1 MPDILAWLLA
11 LWAVSLI
18 AFPASHL
25 LLGRLPDR
33 GWAVSRVLGLLLLA
47 WTTWIGGTLG
57 VIPNSPAAIAATLAL
72 LAVGSGWLAYR
83 QRTELAD
90 FLRRRWT
97 VLAAAELLFLTMFA
111 FWVLVISE
119 APAINHTEKLMDF
132 GIMNAVANAD
142 GFPPQD
148 QWLAGHSIAYYY
160 GGHYIAALLS
170 TLTGVASDTAYNLAM
185 ATIPALLAAALLGLV
200 YNLLRLAGARVLPA
214 LLAGALA
221 AIGIALLGNLSGIL
235 ELAYVRGIG
244 GEGFWQWVSVK
255 GLAPPAGG
263 DGGWLPADF
272 WWWWRGTRVIDT
284 IAESGASLDYTITE
298 MPFFSFLLGDLHA
311 HVSALPFALLAL
323 TLALALLTSP
333 LAPGLDW
340 LRRRPCEAAAL
351 PLALGA
357 LAFINAW
364 DFPLYLA
371 LAALAALARWF
382 AAGIT
387 LPHALSG
394 AVLLAAALTAAGVL
408 LYLPFYLSFDS
419 QAEGIL
425 PVTGPATR
433 PLHFL
438 IVMGAPA
445 LLAAGLVARALPEA
459 GRPAPQWRP
468 LALAAGIAAIAPLL
482 LWLLAVALRV
492 SLSPD
497 DIVLADGLIAG
508 RLALALPLLA
518 LGGLALYAALAL
530 AAQRLFTSAGMVF
543 ALLLASAGFYLLAG
557 AELFYISDLFG
568 SRMNTVFKVYYQAWL
583 LLGIAGAVGIYYIVA
598 VPLPQLRAA
607 GRRVIGRLVTGATL
621 RCGWAAFA
629 VLLLLASAYYSVG
642 AVLERTGW
650 GQDGE
655 SWNDNALAGLD
666 FLRQSEPGEYDAIRW
681 LQSEAEPGAI
691 VEAVGNDYGNAGRIA
706 AATGRAT
713 VLGWEGHQLQWRGD
727 DQAFAGRRDDV
738 AAIYTGNDGDAVA
751 RLLRRYRVRWLVLGP
766 RERETYGADTD
777 RRMAQWV
784 AEGRLAPAFSAAD
797 TVIYAVT
804 GN

>member
-1 MPDILAWLLA
+1 MPDILAWLIA

-18 AFPASHL
+18 AFPAAHL
-25 LLGRLPDR
+25 LLSRLPDR

-47 WTTWIGGTLG
+47 WATWIGGSLG
-57 VIPNSPAAIAATLAL
+57 VIPNSPAGIAATLAL

-83 QRTELAD
+83 QRAELAD

-97 VLAAAELLFLTMFA
+97 VIAAAELLFLAMFA
-111 FWVLVISE
+111 FWALVVSE
-119 APAINHTEKLMDF
+119 VPAINHTEKLMDF

-160 GGHYIAALLS
+160 GGHYIAAMLA
-170 TLTGVASDTAYNLAM
+170 TLTGVSADTAYNLAV
-185 ATIPALLAAALLGLV
+185 ATIPALLAAGLLGLV
-200 YNLLRLAGARVLPA
+200 YSLLRMAGARTLPA

-221 AIGIALLGNLSGIL
+221 AIGVALLGNLSGIL
-235 ELAYVRGIG
+235 ELAYARGIG
-244 GEGFWQWVSVK
+244 GAGFWQWVSIK
-255 GLAPPAGG
+255 GLEPPAGG
-263 DGGWLPADF
+263 DGWLPAGY

-323 TLALALLTSP
+323 TLILALLTSP
-333 LAPGLDW
+333 VAPGLDW
-340 LRRRPCEAAAL
+340 LRRRPCAAAAP

-364 DFPLYLA
+364 DFPLYIA
-371 LAALAALARWF
+371 LAALAALARWLADGIALPRALGR
-382 AAGIT
+382 AA
-387 LPHALSG
+387 
-394 AVLLAAALTAAGVL
+394 LLAIALAATGAI

-419 QAEGIL
+419 QAAGIL
-425 PVTGPATR
+425 PVVGPATR
-433 PLHFL
+433 PFHFL
-438 IVMGAPA
+438 IVMGVPA
-445 LLAAGLVARALPEA
+445 LLAAGLVARSLLAA
-459 GRPAPQWRP
+459 GRPAPQWQP
-468 LALAAGIAAIAPLL
+468 IALVAAGVSVAPLL
-482 LWLLAVALRV
+482 LWVVGVSVRV
-492 SLSPD
+492 SLAPAG
-497 DIVLADGLIAG
+497 IALADGVIAG

-518 LGGLALYAALAL
+518 LGGAALYCTLIL
-530 AAQRLFTSAGMVF
+530 AAGRRPAPWLVF
-543 ALLLASAGFYLLAG
+543 ACILASAGFYLLAG
-557 AELFYISDLFG
+557 AELFHIVDQFG

-598 VPLPQLRAA
+598 VPVRRAWADDRARILRAA
-607 GRRVIGRLVTGATL
+607 RTA
-621 RCGWAAFA
+621 WAALA
-629 VLLLLASAYYSVG
+629 ALLLLASAYYPVG
-642 AVLERTGW
+642 AVIERTGW

-655 SWNDNALAGLD
+655 SWHDNALAGLD
-666 FLRQSEPGEYDAIRW
+666 FLRRSEPGEYDAIRW
-681 LQSEAEPGAI
+681 LQNEAEPGGI
-691 VEAVGNDYGNAGRIA
+691 VEAVGDDYGNAGRIA

-713 VLGWEGHQLQWRGD
+713 VLGWEGHQRQWRGD

-738 AAIYTGNDGDAVA
+738 AAIYTSGDGDAVA
-751 RLLRRYRVRWLVLGP
+751 RLLRRYRVRWLVVGP
-766 RERETYGADTD
+766 RERETYGAAVVE
-777 RRMAQWV
+777 RMAQWV